1 MRRLTCA
8 WIAAA
13 LALAP
18 LCARGADLVV
28 WWPEGYYAE
37 EDAAVRETIAAFEQ
51 DSGKEVGLVFYSD
64 EELLDRIAAGL
75 EGGQLPD
82 FVFGF
87 WRPNYIQNWVL
98 EDQLVDLTDAIGHFS
113 DLFDPIQLDRAVLLN
128 TKTGRKA
135 LYGLPIG
142 QISNYVHVWKGLL
155 EGAGLTLEDIPKEW
169 GRSGRSGATRSSLRY
184 AGHWA
189 ATTFGASAGPCPQ
202 RLVTPPTSSSSSS
215 MPTMRTT

>member
-128 TKTGRKA
+128 TKTGQKA

-155 EGAGLTLEDIPKEW
+155 EGRVSPSRISP
-169 GRSGRSGATRSSLRY
+169 RSGAVLVVLVRRGPACGTQGIGPRQHL
-184 AGHWA
+184 GHRPA
-189 ATTFGASAGPCPQ
+189 HVRKG
-202 RLVTPPTSSSSSS
+202 
-215 MPTMRTT
+215 